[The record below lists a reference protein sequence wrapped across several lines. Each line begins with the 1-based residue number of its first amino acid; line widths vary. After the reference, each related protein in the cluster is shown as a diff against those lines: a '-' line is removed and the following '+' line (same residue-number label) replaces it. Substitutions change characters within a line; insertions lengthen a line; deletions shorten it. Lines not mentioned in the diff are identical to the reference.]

1 MYSFDGIKNPDN
13 INDTSKLD
21 YKNTIQNNIFICEIC
36 GIYVND
42 SNVYKNIHEDY
53 LICKNCYCNLRTPC
67 MCRICGEDF
76 ESRNELFRH
85 LEETDHYCDPLQYNF
100 KNGNIVQFVCKR
112 DYDIFISPDGVNTQY
127 GDYNNI
133 DYKSIFNSTF
143 YKRSDLESKFCI
155 VSQHS
160 SIVIPNLNSIDKYIL
175 DNFWN
180 ISLNSNE
187 HNILYDVNKNIGW
200 INFRHNFII
209 PISSI
214 ILIL

>member
-21 YKNTIQNNIFICEIC
+21 YKNTIQNNLFICEIC
-36 GIYVND
+36 GIYVNN
-42 SNVYKNIHEDY
+42 SNVYENIEEEY
-53 LICKNCYCNLRTPC
+53 LICGNCYSNLRTPC

-85 LEETDHYCDPLQYNF
+85 LEETEHYCDPLQYQF
-100 KNGNIVQFVCKR
+100 HNGNQINFICKR
-112 DYDIFISPDGVNTQY
+112 DYDIFISPDGINTQSR
-127 GDYNNI
+127 DYNNI

-143 YKRSDLESKFCI
+143 YKRDDLDIKFCI

-160 SIVIPNLNSIDKYIL
+160 SIVTKLYNLNKNIIENYWL
-175 DNFWN
+175 
-180 ISLNSNE
+180 ISLNDDE
-187 HNILYDVNKNIGW
+187 HYILYDSKKNIGW
-200 INFRHNFII
+200 IKFRNDFII